1 MLSTFASYIQLSVE
15 KPRRVIT
22 TREKYLNSILAIL
35 GFFIISRV
43 PLYGSIDTLEKTSW
57 VHFRIAQSWFALG
70 FLPYTL
76 ATLIA
81 EMRKIEELADA
92 VGLGFLVS
100 LAHIG
105 YAYGISWPSVQMI
118 FTSWLMMQALLWQRV
133 YGAIP
138 LSKGLV
144 FFYGSTQFVQNMPT
158 FGTLWSIALS
168 AVFLY
173 LFECTVPVSI
183 SQQKIKHCPMCANI
197 SVLHNGTT
205 PLTLYYVCL
214 ECLIWFDLAPSAL
227 MSNDWTYWSI
237 VSALLVGIFVYAING
252 RLHRYKRRTGLDLVK
267 AWEKQRYF
275 IKGWRSTELQGQYVE
290 KIIQQCL
297 AKNTTLL
304 VVLSCVSTVL
314 RPSIPFPTLCVMTEL
329 ALKLLVN
336 TK

>member
-22 TREKYLNSILAIL
+22 AREKYLNSILAIL
-35 GFFIISRV
+35 GFFIISCV

-92 VGLGFLVS
+92 VGLGFLLS

-105 YAYGISWPSVQMI
+105 YAYGISWPSIQII
-118 FTSWLMMQALLWQRV
+118 FTSWLMMQVLLWQRV

-144 FFYGSTQFVQNMPT
+144 FFYGSTQFVQNLFT
-158 FGTLWSIALS
+158 FGTLWSIAISGVL
-168 AVFLY
+168 LY
-173 LFECTVPVSI
+173 LLECTVPVSV
-183 SQQKIKHCPMCANI
+183 SQHKIKHRPISANI
-197 SVLHNGTT
+197 SVFHNGTM
-205 PLTLYYVCL
+205 PLTLYYVCI

-227 MSNDWTYWSI
+227 MSNEWTVWSI
-237 VSALLVGIFVYAING
+237 VSTLFAGIFVYTINC
-252 RLHRYKRRTGLDLVK
+252 RLHRYKRRTGLDFVK
-267 AWEKQRYF
+267 SWKKQGYS
-275 IKGWRSTELQGQYVE
+275 IKGWRSIELQGQHVE

-297 AKNTTLL
+297 TNNTILL
-304 VVLSCVSTVL
+304 IALSWVSTVL
-314 RPSIPFPTLCVMTEL
+314 RPSIPFPTLCLMTEL
-329 ALKLLVN
+329 ARKLLEN